1 MNLFG
6 EHWYN
11 NPETNERNVE
21 LPLAKAFLC
30 RHKDNFKNVVELG
43 AVTCYYYNVL
53 HKIIDLHDRHPK
65 VTNTDGRKF
74 DWTGWDVLS
83 ISTIEHILEG
93 FEVLKK
99 IIETANSWLI
109 TIPTGFNQTLDEKIE
124 DSCYKRHFIKKSKRG
139 WVRGGD
145 FSCPYLFGRSASC
158 ICVLTDTS
166 MGT

>member
-21 LPLAKAFLC
+21 LPLAKSFLL

-43 AVTCYYYNVL
+43 AVTCYYYEVS
-53 HKIIDLHDRHPK
+53 HKIVDLHDRHPK
-65 VTNTDGRKF
+65 VTNMDGRKF
-74 DWTGWDVLS
+74 DWTGWNVLS
-83 ISTIEHILEG
+83 ISTIEHILNG

-99 IIETANSWLI
+99 IVETANSWLI
-109 TIPTGFNQTLDEKIE
+109 TIPVGFNQTLDEQIGASGYNK
-124 DSCYKRHFIKKSKRG
+124 YFIKKTEKG

-145 FSCPYLFGRSASC
+145 FSYKYLWGRSASC
-158 ICVLTDTS
+158 ICVLTDRANI
-166 MGT
+166 